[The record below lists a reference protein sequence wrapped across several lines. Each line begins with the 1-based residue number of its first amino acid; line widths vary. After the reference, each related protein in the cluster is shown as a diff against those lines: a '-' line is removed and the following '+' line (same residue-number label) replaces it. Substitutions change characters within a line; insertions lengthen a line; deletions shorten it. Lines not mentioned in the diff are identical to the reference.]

1 MGNADA
7 TATLR
12 INTIM
17 DTGDAI
23 SNINSIQKA
32 LKQLKMP
39 KNMTKDTEAQ
49 LEEIVSLTKQYN
61 NLLDKPNKSNA
72 DLRQLDQL
80 ERQLDNAYS
89 KASKFMKEMD
99 FGKINTNEIHTEG
112 IDELITK
119 LEKAQQELRKIEKAK
134 MNPKGAKEDL
144 DILKDTLGKQAGPKS
159 QSRRRYNDLMGAI
172 DNGDLK
178 ETLRLLEEIQKKNNS
193 LAGRKENPITWAD
206 KAQDSIKNLID
217 YFTKIEQS
225 ESGVD
230 SKSEKLRSTIS
241 TLNSEIQQMRAD
253 EIAKMEGEVGELANG
268 LSRAADEANAFNSA
282 MSAAAHSQTE
292 MQQQVSNLQ
301 QQVKNYF
308 GLDEIFRKI
317 GQLGREAL
325 DTVKELDA
333 AMTETAVVTNFDV
346 SDMWGMLPEYT
357 QNANELGST
366 IADVYNA
373 ATLYYQQGLDTAQSM
388 GLANETLK
396 MARIG
401 GIEAAE
407 ATDMM
412 TAALRGFNMEINE
425 TSAQRIND
433 VYSKLAAITAADTKE
448 IGTAMERTASIAN
461 SAGMDFETTSAFLA
475 QMIETTREA
484 PENLGTAMKTIVA
497 RFQEMKVDP
506 NSLIDSEGER
516 LDYNRVDK
524 ALKSVGISLVD
535 QNNQF
540 RDADDVFLEIASRW
554 DGMSQAQQRYIATI
568 AAGSRQQ
575 SRFIAMMQDY
585 DRTIELVDAAYTSA
599 GAGQAQ
605 FEKTLESMDSKLN
618 RLKNAWDQFAMGFM
632 NADFLKVGVDLG
644 TKFLDIFEKIITAI
658 SQVGVIDPFKS
669 IIKSALTVTAIFGG
683 MLGATKLLMGGI
695 GKFAGIAMGEDRA
708 QKMSGFVGAMNTPT
722 EKQRRKQAIR
732 EQFIEETKE
741 RRKLEKQI
749 AHAGGYYTKDNKKSG
764 FSLKQGQVAKKE
776 IADFSKQISQ
786 QISENGSIDL
796 RNLVKKGRQLN
807 NSKALDPI
815 FQRASESLSG
825 KLTSDGKELSTA
837 GQAAAKQYVQGML
850 SGLHSSEVEVRNK
863 AQKMLFDLNDGNA
876 LIKDGEKDVK
886 IDKVSFKDIA
896 NEVSGE
902 LKATND
908 TLNTGSKGLETF
920 GGKAIGAGNA
930 LQQFGANLMGT
941 PLQPFG
947 SALMLAGQGLE
958 NLGMLFSSGITK
970 VKEFAMS
977 MHLAG
982 AGITGMTAAEA
993 IAEGETMKLSAVM
1006 KGLGYSIKEAMA
1018 PLLPFIAA
1026 AAALGIA
1033 FYSVYR
1039 AATQEQRAMKTQN
1052 DVVAQAGQDLDTS
1065 RQVLEAITND
1075 LAELADNDTALDGLI
1090 EGTAE
1095 WNSKLAE
1102 ANGHIIEM
1110 MGNYKTL
1117 STMEGD
1123 QFKYVK
1129 TDDNGRMSITKEGQE
1144 LIKAEQEK
1152 VVNLA
1157 NANNVIQTA
1166 YKNNLTDLY
1175 SKEYKR
1181 AKAMVTSDPG
1191 QDAGSTRGVA
1201 KGMLRG
1207 QTYVGLGNKTG
1218 EDAAQAIAEAKALVQ
1233 QIESQ
1238 NKAREELAWETG
1250 IHAALGEAQ
1259 YGSPK
1264 AVEKILSKTI
1274 DVAVEDATKD
1284 FGNFSR
1290 KENEEMYAE
1299 LMNYQRV
1306 GKGKFQDQNGND
1318 IERDYGTIK
1327 EQLPELQ
1334 ALNKA
1339 QEEAKTVQ
1347 KGVNTL
1353 QKDFSDIISKAAD
1366 GTEEY
1371 SESQDELI
1379 SNVLG
1384 MDLETNLDD
1393 LSKFLETGGGL
1404 EQLMTEVSKHS
1415 GDENYQKMLTS
1426 MTQIDASNEEGY
1438 KKASEKLRD
1447 IAAENGEKLQTQIYD
1462 DIGKVAQILTTEAGM
1477 GNKDNV
1483 KNIVESMTA
1492 SQRSAFAET
1501 TEDLADNV
1509 GRDTAKSYANFVE
1522 EQFKGNKGGNV
1533 DALNEIISGID
1544 FSSPLNA
1551 IEGIKKAMA
1560 SSNSEVKDWAED
1572 WQEGAD
1578 SARTTA
1584 KAFQDTFGA
1593 QDVTDEL
1600 GKNLDKY
1607 INESGEF
1614 TAKTI
1619 EDLAKNAPTLQ
1630 RYLDA
1635 TGASASGVAK
1645 AFTALQ
1651 KGDIDFS
1658 ELTPGLVAVIDQMD
1672 QLANNAER
1680 ADRAMENISSD
1691 NDTGRYKDF
1700 LDQSKE
1706 TLQEYVD
1713 NKEYGNEALEE
1724 TLSAAMGSDRW
1735 AKAYSE
1741 GPTGIKKLFELYKS
1755 ATEATAKEI
1764 SGLYKDG
1771 MGIDEMLLA
1780 IQEKYK
1786 VTADTASI
1794 MLQRATNTNLDLK
1807 KKLEQG
1813 NVKEAISASI
1823 KASGIDPNKGGKGYV
1838 STGDLKNQALMAG
1851 ATDAEQVEY
1860 VKQYAEQLNIG
1871 GEKIKEIASAKDVDK
1886 AVEVLAKIS
1895 SSVSDFT
1902 YETSGADVNKSLQED
1917 YQGTKA
1923 YSKYEEQVKKANESG
1938 GPDVPK
1944 GKQFWWSTGTG
1955 VKQDASGNKLVDTYD
1970 LDKIYE
1976 RAFQYT
1982 GNETQAQE
1990 TTFEAMKQGIAEGI
2004 KFYSGGKLIE
2014 PEDAEEI
2021 TDVQSLIDYRKES
2034 QESEQYS
2041 LMGEAMANPIAT
2053 AVYQAVLEGFSNQ
2066 PNTDA
2071 REQNAEDIIKNLEGR
2086 EEKVR
2091 KTKEEN
2097 DLFADKEKRQA
2108 YTDLLSAGVMGPN
2121 GSAQQATS
2129 LIDNLNALIS
2139 QMQSDKL
2146 SQDTQLQMVSGYL
2159 QQMAPVFADLSSQ
2172 DQASVLSEL
2181 SSKLEGFNAVEF
2193 ANIIN
2198 QALGTSFEG
2207 KDFGGDHKFGS
2218 DTDNTK
2224 LGNVELNQE
2233 NLAKQLEEMD
2243 LHANIEGDLQ
2253 INGINGGKGKTA
2265 KGKATGQNN
2274 PNSAFRRT
2282 GTMARGSGGGYTIP
2296 GRPTLM
2302 GEEGEEVVWEPKRN
2316 EAYIV
2321 GSNGPQFGNISKDAV
2336 VWNAKQTKK
2345 IKKNSGS
2352 VGSLGTGA
2360 RGINRVG
2367 TMSEG
2372 ASGDIGTL
2380 TATIDATA
2388 NIKDIDTPEEPFKI
2402 PVIADIKVEGEKEG
2416 GIKAAL
2422 NKIFGGGGKKENAH
2436 TIPVNAEVTKTSIS
2450 DDAKTVKVTGQITK
2464 IDNKKKLKGVEATAK
2479 VTKVTKSGKVEGEPV
2494 KVDAK
2499 ANVVS
2504 TGSVSGLESTSV
2516 TATAEVSGTED
2527 VTTLGSRINALNSKS
2542 VNVVARVSGSQNVA
2556 NLSYL
2561 LRSMP
2566 NSKDIRVTVHKKT
2579 ESDSGSRG
2587 LGKYAPRGWNS
2598 LATGTKKPDP
2608 RFKGGPTLTGEEGYE
2623 VAWLPKEG
2631 KSMVLGVGGPEFV
2644 DLPKDAVV
2652 WTHQESKK
2660 ILKKR
2665 QKTTMPSMGSGSDK
2679 KTITQVKKKS
2689 PSLLYGVTKT
2699 KKAEAGFFKLVLAL
2713 TQSQNKMEQFS
2724 TAIDRAKDEMDKL
2737 AKSVSGSADKIR
2749 TQINEQVKNI
2759 NKANKEAKLQ
2769 EKKALA
2775 ITKKINTSSKRE
2787 KFSIAQTQHSKSK
2800 SNNFWV
2806 AEGSLVKRNK
2816 KGELVLDTKKIKKKA
2831 KEGKTAYQRNELYES
2846 LIDKGQSLIEE
2857 YNKSL
2862 KEARDKQNELDKQRD
2877 ELRDTIHEIFWSW
2890 ENELTKVKRL
2900 QDKISLTDSFE
2911 SVISSM
2917 QSTLEAGLKAG
2928 YLNREKAEV
2937 QYQNLVRKHIQD
2949 VITKFKT
2956 QSQLS
2961 RALSNRLNED
2971 ASYTDEYAAYQKAI
2985 KETKAAKGKKNYDEK
3000 FVKEQEMKER
3010 YEAAKLGRQYYK
3022 LERDETGALVIK
3034 QLKEIGHTLTNEQ
3047 YKAITDYYNQ
3057 LLQDIQDLNSATS
3070 DIQST
3075 ISGLYGE
3082 ITSLTSEMDS
3092 YAKTV
3097 INGMQQ
3103 DEEDTIDAL
3112 SDLNSSL
3119 QEAFSD
3125 LIDSVRKELDRQR
3138 KLEQNEKTEKD
3149 ISNQMNR
3156 LAMLRADTSGSNATE
3171 IAQLEKEIAEATGNY
3186 EDSLEDQ
3193 LLDRLQESADE
3204 AAKQRER
3211 QIEILQTQLEYTKAV
3226 GQYIA
3231 KAEILLEKL
3240 IKGNISPEDLAE
3252 LKNYYFVGSSGKDG
3266 LTKWGKDLLEG
3277 EWNSALIKIS
3287 NFDSNIDKLTQAIQD
3302 LTKKLIISEA
3312 NEGMVENLA
3321 SRIKE
3326 ENNGNSEI
3334 THDQLTS
3341 LHNNNL
3347 SYQGAADLL
3356 FNLGYS
3362 KQDALKKMIK
3372 AGYTDLDYLS
3382 GVTYDGLRV
3391 LGGDLIKAGIKESE
3405 VVKYYP
3411 GNEAHAT
3418 QDKATT
3424 IPSEPTKAKTS
3435 KATKTDTKKEKEA
3448 SKNAGSGTVVKDIIG
3463 DPKVAYNRFLKERGS
3478 KTNSGDPNWG
3488 KIGKKGYEAQVK
3500 RGKKIGKSEYQ
3511 VAKDLAGTDK
3521 LSWKQVLTAAKDA
3534 GRSGKT
3540 VKKWNPNAKSDS
3552 NFRKAFVAVYGK
3564 WAKFAQGGL
3573 ASYTGPAWMDGTPSK
3588 PELVLNATD
3597 TKNFVALKDVLAEAT
3612 RRGAF
3617 NHDENTNNVGDA
3629 VFDININVDKIDSD
3643 YDVDKVVKRVE
3654 KIIIDKAKHRNV
3666 TVVGRAR

>member
-61 NLLDKPNKSNA
+61 NLLDKPRKSNA
-72 DLRQLDQL
+72 DLRQIDQL
-80 ERQLDNAYS
+80 EKQLDNAYS
-89 KASKFMKEMD
+89 KASKLMKGMD
-99 FGKINTNEIHTEG
+99 FSQIDTNKIHTEG
-112 IDELITK
+112 IDKLITK
-119 LEKAQQELRKIEKAK
+119 LEEAKQKLKEIQVKKLNTKKIQDNLGALDVSLGQKAGKTSKSHQKYEEFKIAIEEGDLAKAK
-134 MNPKGAKEDL
+134 TK
-144 DILKDTLGKQAGPKS
+144 
-159 QSRRRYNDLMGAI
+159 
-172 DNGDLK
+172 
-178 ETLRLLEEIQKKNNS
+178 LEEIQKINNA
-193 LAGRKENPITWAD
+193 LAARKNPIQWATEAQTPLEQTIASLKKIIDSED
-206 KAQDSIKNLID
+206 K
-217 YFTKIEQS
+217 
-225 ESGVD
+225 VD
-230 SKSEKLRSTIS
+230 SKTSELKGTIGS
-241 TLNSEIQQMRAD
+241 LESEIAQMRSN
-253 EIAKMEGEVGELANG
+253 EVTKMAAGWEEVANG
-268 LSRAADEANAFNSA
+268 MDRATDEARAFNSA
-282 MSAAAHSQTE
+282 TSASVHQQSE
-292 MQQQVSNLQ
+292 MQSQIDNLQ
-301 QQVKNYF
+301 NQVRNYF
-308 GLDEIFRKI
+308 GFDEIFRNI
-317 GQLGREAL
+317 GRLGREAL

-333 AMTETAVVTNFDV
+333 AMTETAVVTNFSV
-346 SDMWGMLPEYT
+346 SDMWDMLPTYT
-357 QNANELGST
+357 KNANALGST

-373 ATLYYQQGLDTAQSM
+373 ATLYYQQGLTTSQSM
-388 GLANETLK
+388 ALANETLK

-448 IGTAMERTASIAN
+448 IGTAMERTASIAS

-506 NSLIDSEGER
+506 NTLVDSEGET
-516 LDYNRVDK
+516 LDFNRVDK
-524 ALKSVGISLVD
+524 ALKSVGISLID

-540 RDADDVFLEIASRW
+540 RNADDVFLEIASRW
-554 DGMSQAQQRYIATI
+554 DGMTQAQQRYVATI

-618 RLKNAWDQFAMGFM
+618 RLKNAWDHFAMGFM
-632 NADFLKVGVDLG
+632 NADFLKVGVDAG
-644 TKFLDIFEKIITAI
+644 TKILDIFEKIVTVI
-658 SQVGVIDPFKS
+658 SDVAGLGIDPFQGL
-669 IIKSALTVTAIFGG
+669 IKSALTVTAIFGG
-683 MLGATKLLMGGI
+683 MLTASKLLMTSVGKFSGMVLGKDAAQQAAASNSGI
-695 GKFAGIAMGEDRA
+695 GLAIK
-708 QKMSGFVGAMNTPT
+708 SG
-722 EKQRRKQAIR
+722 QRSPEMEAKIKQAK
-732 EQFIEETKE
+732 ETGRMANVAYQKAFAEAQSKGKGFFGSARAGGKAASGILAIPKNFEKE
-741 RRKLEKQI
+741 IVGPMHKAINLANKAAGEGGKQI
-749 AHAGGYYTKDNKKSG
+749 GHNFVTNIKK
-764 FSLKQGQVAKKE
+764 QVAKGE
-776 IADFSKQISQ
+776 LSKNQGIFQ
-786 QISENGSIDL
+786 LQKFASENNLKIDNAPL
-796 RNLVKKGRQLN
+796 LQTQG
-807 NSKALDPI
+807 ALDRI
-815 FQRASESLSG
+815 GSAAYRA
-825 KLTSDGKELSTA
+825 
-837 GQAAAKQYVQGML
+837 
-850 SGLHSSEVEVRNK
+850 
-863 AQKMLFDLNDGNA
+863 
-876 LIKDGEKDVK
+876 
-886 IDKVSFKDIA
+886 
-896 NEVSGE
+896 
-902 LKATND
+902 
-908 TLNTGSKGLETF
+908 
-920 GGKAIGAGNA
+920 GAGIQNFAYA
-930 LQQFGANLMGT
+930 LYGT

-947 SALMLAGQGLE
+947 MALNLVGNGLMFVE
-958 NLGMLFSSGITK
+958 TMTSG
-970 VKEFAMS
+970 
-977 MHLAG
+977 L
-982 AGITGMTAAEA
+982 TAAFTA
-993 IAEGETMKLSAVM
+993 VKTAAYIATDANLATAASAVAAATGEDAHAVATKIANGELKEGVILEALRA
-1006 KGLGYSIKEAMA
+1006 KGFDEEAAAAIVASLGVDKYTLSTKGAA
-1018 PLLPFIAA
+1018 VATKQFLASFITSPIGIFVAALAA
-1026 AAALGIA
+1026 AAAAGFVIYKMATANEKALKLQGD
-1033 FYSVYR
+1033 
-1039 AATQEQRAMKTQN
+1039 AA
-1052 DVVAQAGQDLDTS
+1052 AQAGQDLDTAK
-1065 RQVLEAITND
+1065 QGLEALTND
-1075 LAELADNDTALDGLI
+1075 LSELADNDNALDGLI

-1095 WNSKLAE
+1095 WNAKLAE
-1102 ANGHIIEM
+1102 ANAHIIEM
-1110 MGNYKTL
+1110 MGNYSSLNEMDKNH
-1117 STMEGD
+1117 EY
-1123 QFKYVK
+1123 KYVK
-1129 TDDNGRMSITKEGQE
+1129 TDPNSGKMSITQEGQNK
-1144 LIKAEQEK
+1144 IKQEQQNA
-1152 VVNLA
+1152 VNLA
-1157 NANNVIQTA
+1157 TANNAIQGALYNNEKDRQSEQYKTNQRIIDNWKKATDEEESRAILENANILKQN
-1166 YKNNLTDLY
+1166 
-1175 SKEYKR
+1175 
-1181 AKAMVTSDPG
+1181 
-1191 QDAGSTRGVA
+1191 DAR
-1201 KGMLRG
+1201 LE
-1207 QTYVGLGNKTG
+1207 N
-1218 EDAAQAIAEAKALVQ
+1218 
-1233 QIESQ
+1233 
-1238 NKAREELAWETG
+1238 AWKVG
-1250 IHAALGEAQ
+1250 IHAALADSGITDTSAIENMLSQ
-1259 YGSPK
+1259 QRDTLVEGLSGS
-1264 AVEKILSKTI
+1264 
-1274 DVAVEDATKD
+1274 
-1284 FGNFSR
+1284 SR
-1290 KENEEMYAE
+1290 KENELAYAE
-1299 LMNYQRV
+1299 LMNYERI
-1306 GKGKFQDQNGND
+1306 GKGKYKDVQGNELD
-1318 IERDYGTIK
+1318 IDYDVVK
-1327 EQLPELQ
+1327 EMLPELN
-1334 ALNKA
+1334 ALSKVQQDANSINGQLLKA
-1339 QEEAKTVQ
+1339 QETYNKVTEKAGITTKNQENIINDILGGNIDTDNDALQAFLYGQEGKKGEIKQSGLSAFMDSLQEYNEDNAQLIETITGIKIEDESDYKNALPQLESQAREAATNIAVKQQEAFNGAIGVLTNVLDYSYEEGNDKLEKAAMKMTHTQQAVFSQVSEGLADNFSQKTTEDFASKYMKMVN
-1347 KGVNTL
+1347 KGDQQGLDAVEQIFGNV
-1353 QKDFSDIISKAAD
+1353 DFSNAISTLEAFKKAAD
-1366 GTEEY
+1366 
-1371 SESQDELI
+1371 SPIESVQK
-1379 SNVLG
+1379 LG
-1384 MDLETNLDD
+1384 
-1393 LSKFLETGGGL
+1393 LSSQE
-1404 EQLMTEVSKHS
+1404 
-1415 GDENYQKMLTS
+1415 
-1426 MTQIDASNEEGY
+1426 
-1438 KKASEKLRD
+1438 
-1447 IAAENGEKLQTQIYD
+1447 
-1462 DIGKVAQILTTEAGM
+1462 
-1477 GNKDNV
+1477 
-1483 KNIVESMTA
+1483 TA
-1492 SQRSAFAET
+1492 S
-1501 TEDLADNV
+1501 V
-1509 GRDTAKSYANFVE
+1509 TA
-1522 EQFKGNKGGNV
+1522 
-1533 DALNEIISGID
+1533 
-1544 FSSPLNA
+1544 
-1551 IEGIKKAMA
+1551 
-1560 SSNSEVKDWAED
+1560 
-1572 WQEGAD
+1572 
-1578 SARTTA
+1578 R
-1584 KAFQDTFGA
+1584 AFQDMYSSEDFMEITDDIQKLINQQGHVSA
-1593 QDVTDEL
+1593 QDIKEL
-1600 GKNLDKY
+1600 SQNSISLK
-1607 INESGEF
+1607 
-1614 TAKTI
+1614 
-1619 EDLAKNAPTLQ
+1619 

-1635 TGASASGVAK
+1635 TGASAGGVAK
-1645 AFTALQ
+1645 ALTMLGNQ
-1651 KGDIDFS
+1651 SIDFN
-1658 ELTPGLVAVIDQMD
+1658 ELTPGIVNAINNMD
-1672 QLANNAER
+1672 LLAQSIAA
-1680 ADRAMENISSD
+1680 ADEAISNISPSD
-1691 NDTGRYKDF
+1691 DTGRFGDF
-1700 LDQSKE
+1700 FTSSIE
-1706 TLQEYVD
+1706 TLESMIGTPEGES
-1713 NKEYGNEALEE
+1713 KKWEYGNAAVEQTFSGIYGQKVWEESWAKGKSSIDSLFNSFKDLSDVTGSKLTKVIKDAENIEEAREAIRGEYGIKDANGKKQLTDQAIDLLISKGSNNMTFKKRWE
-1724 TLSAAMGSDRW
+1724 TLEAQESTGAM
-1735 AKAYSE
+1735 
-1741 GPTGIKKLFELYKS
+1741 F
-1755 ATEATAKEI
+1755 TAK
-1764 SGLYKDG
+1764 GLTYG
-1771 MGIDEMLLA
+1771 
-1780 IQEKYK
+1780 EKAPKGSTSMFNANELMTYARM
-1786 VTADTASI
+1786 VGGED
-1794 MLQRATNTNLDLK
+1794 Q
-1807 KKLEQG
+1807 
-1813 NVKEAISASI
+1813 
-1823 KASGIDPNKGGKGYV
+1823 KA
-1838 STGDLKNQALMAG
+1838 Q
-1851 ATDAEQVEY
+1851 TDALR
-1860 VKQYAEQLNIG
+1860 K
-1871 GEKIKEIASAKDVDK
+1871 
-1886 AVEVLAKIS
+1886 
-1895 SSVSDFT
+1895 
-1902 YETSGADVNKSLQED
+1902 
-1917 YQGTKA
+1917 
-1923 YSKYEEQVKKANESG
+1923 
-1938 GPDVPK
+1938 
-1944 GKQFWWSTGTG
+1944 
-1955 VKQDASGNKLVDTYD
+1955 
-1970 LDKIYE
+1970 
-1976 RAFQYT
+1976 
-1982 GNETQAQE
+1982 
-1990 TTFEAMKQGIAEGI
+1990 IAEGI
-2004 KFYSGGKLIE
+2004 PNLNLDKLKDITDPEKMIEKMGAQSGKTGIGIVSSWNDEASVEEQRSKIQTAWEGTGKE
-2014 PEDAEEI
+2014 SKWWKTDTESKTVEDAIDLQAVIDRAMSYGVNQADAMEMARQIALEELKN
-2021 TDVQSLIDYRKES
+2021 S
-2034 QESEQYS
+2034 SEQKFS
-2041 LMGEAMANPIAT
+2041 VGGQELTEEDLSAENWLEN
-2053 AVYQAVLEGFSNQ
+2053 YQAMLDS
-2066 PNTDA
+2066 
-2071 REQNAEDIIKNLEGR
+2071 EQWVTVGQTIG
-2086 EEKVR
+2086 
-2091 KTKEEN
+2091 
-2097 DLFADKEKRQA
+2097 
-2108 YTDLLSAGVMGPN
+2108 
-2121 GSAQQATS
+2121 
-2129 LIDNLNALIS
+2129 
-2139 QMQSDKL
+2139 
-2146 SQDTQLQMVSGYL
+2146 
-2159 QQMAPVFADLSSQ
+2159 
-2172 DQASVLSEL
+2172 DQIVAAMNEWS
-2181 SSKLEGFNAVEF
+2181 
-2193 ANIIN
+2193 IN
-2198 QALGTSFEG
+2198 QAMEKSQAKE
-2207 KDFGGDHKFGS
+2207 KDAFTGGGS
-2218 DTDNTK
+2218 LKDESINEVIEAAK
-2224 LGNVELNQE
+2224 VAAPGNQMAQAQQIGQYLKEQGLQDLNQE
-2233 NLAKQLEEMD
+2233 KQQQTIADLAATLKASDYRPEAIGQAVATALGNKDGTKEPKVAVDDKEGTIKIERGEGLDNLDKLLGENGQTVDIDVNDEKLQELEKEE
-2243 LHANIEGDLQ
+2243 LKIPALAQ
-2253 INGINGGKGKTA
+2253 IVNVSM
-2265 KGKATGQNN
+2265 GKAAAFSPARAEGQNN
-2274 PNSAFRRT
+2274 PNSAFHRV
-2282 GTMARGSGGGYTIP
+2282 GTMARGSRSGYTIP
-2296 GRPTLM
+2296 GRPTLT
-2302 GEEGEEVVWEPKRN
+2302 GEEGEELVWEPKRN
-2316 EAYIV
+2316 QAYMV
-2321 GSNGPQFGNISKDAV
+2321 GSNGPQFANISKDAV
-2336 VWNAKQTKK
+2336 VWNADQTKR

-2352 VGSLGTGA
+2352 VGAVGTGA
-2360 RGINRVG
+2360 RGIKPFG
-2367 TMSEG
+2367 TMG
-2372 ASGDIGTL
+2372 KGTLSVDGEVSL
-2380 TATIDATA
+2380 TATAEIGEV
-2388 NIKDIDTPEEPFKI
+2388 TPPAEPPSI
-2402 PVIADIKVEGEKEG
+2402 PVIADIEVEGEKEG

-2422 NKIFGGGGKKENAH
+2422 NKFFGGGGKKENAH

-2504 TGSVSGLESTSV
+2504 TGSVSGLEDTSV

-2561 LRSMP
+2561 LRNMP

-2579 ESDSGSRG
+2579 ESDSSSRG

-2631 KSMVLGVGGPEFV
+2631 KSMVLGIGGPEFV

-2665 QKTTMPSMGSGSDK
+2665 QKTMMPSMKSGSDK
-2679 KTITQVKKKS
+2679 KTIAQVKKKS

-2724 TAIDRAKDEMDKL
+2724 TSIDKAKDEMDKL

-2749 TQINEQVKNI
+2749 KQINEQVKNI

-2831 KEGKTAYQRNELYES
+2831 NKGKTAYQRNELYNS
-2846 LIDKGQSLIEE
+2846 LIDKGQSLIDE

-2862 KEARDKQNELDKQRD
+2862 QEARDKQDELEKQRD

-2890 ENELTKVKRL
+2890 ENELTEVKRL
-2900 QDKISLTDSFE
+2900 QDKVSLTDSFE

-2985 KETKAAKGKKNYDEK
+2985 KETKAAKGKSNYDEK

-3034 QLKEIGHTLTNEQ
+3034 QLKEINHSLTSEQ

-3070 DIQST
+3070 DIQNT
-3075 ISGLYGE
+3075 ISSLYGE
-3082 ITSLTSEMDS
+3082 ITSLTSEMDG
-3092 YAKTV
+3092 YAKTI

-3156 LAMLRADTSGSNATE
+3156 LAMLRADTSGSNAAE

-3231 KAEILLEKL
+3231 KAEILLDKL
-3240 IKGNISPEDLAE
+3240 IKGTISTEDLAE

-3266 LTKWGKDLLEG
+3266 LTKWGKELLEG
-3277 EWNSALIKIS
+3277 EWDSALIKIS

-3326 ENNGNSEI
+3326 ENDGNSEI

-3356 FNLGYS
+3356 LNLGYS
-3362 KQDALKKMIK
+3362 KQDALKKMVE

-3418 QDKATT
+3418 QDKATI
-3424 IPSEPTKAKTS
+3424 IPSEPSKVESSKTS
-3435 KATKTDTKKEKEA
+3435 KTPKTDAKKEKEA

-3463 DPKVAYNRFLKERGS
+3463 DPKIAYNQFLKERGS

-3488 KIGKKGYEAQVK
+3488 KIGQKGYKAQVK

-3564 WAKFAQGGL
+3564 WSKFAQGGL
-3573 ASYTGPAWMDGTPSK
+3573 ANYTGPAWMDGTPSK

-3643 YDVDKVVKRVE
+3643 YDVDKVAKRVE